1 MNKRVAW
8 IGISIVLA
16 GLALAGPGQAAGP
29 ASLMKDYDAARK
41 DVQDSPFDAPL
52 WVRSETSGHRLSA
65 DVYSELDYPFAALID
80 ALGTPANWCRFI
92 PLNLNV
98 KSCVYEDSEE
108 PVRLTVYVG
117 RKYYEEPED
126 AYRMEYRYR
135 VEERTPDYL
144 RVALVADEGPLG
156 TRDHGILAEVARL
169 GETSLVH
176 VRSSYRSSWR
186 SRFATSVYLSTLGS
200 DKIGFSV
207 VGSDDS
213 GEPEFIKGVNGIVE
227 RNAMRYYFTLEAFL
241 ASLDEPANRRFEE
254 RIQTWF
260 DLTERYARQLHEL
273 ERDEYLEAKR
283 RERGNQV
290 RLQAAVSGPREA
302 VAQH

>member
-1 MNKRVAW
+1 M
-8 IGISIVLA
+8 
-16 GLALAGPGQAAGP
+16 QEYAAV
-29 ASLMKDYDAARK
+29 RK
-41 DVQDSPFDAPL
+41 PVQDSPFDEAL
-52 WVRSETSGHRLSA
+52 WVRSETEGHRLSA
-65 DVYSELDYPFAALID
+65 DVYSEMDYPFSVLID
-80 ALGTPANWCRFI
+80 AVGTPANWCRFI

-98 KSCVYEDSEE
+98 KSCVYDDREE
-108 PVRLTVYVG
+108 PVRLAIYVG

-156 TRDHGILAEVARL
+156 TRDHGIVAEVARL
-169 GETSLVH
+169 GQKSLVH
-176 VRSSYRSSWR
+176 VRSRYRSSWR
-186 SRFATSVYLSTLGS
+186 SRIATSIYLSTLGS

-207 VGSDDS
+207 VGTDDA
-213 GEPEFIKGVNGIVE
+213 GELEFVKGVNGIVE

-241 ASLDEPANRRFEE
+241 ATLEEPANQRFEQ

-273 ERDEYLEAKR
+273 KRGEYLEAKR

-302 VAQH
+302 VAEH